1 MQPGELGIGNA
12 YFGAALA
19 DGIVAISRHKA
30 IATLIRM
37 AGTLTLTMA
46 YTGNKAKA
54 FLGIN
59 LISAWIGFGGSF
71 IVNTF
76 DLVPEG
82 EIEPHLFGPH
92 EPGMAG
98 ALTRVIDLFGYF
110 TIWSNALVA
119 ITITMLFINP
129 KRDDKRFKWLRN
141 TSLLMILMTGIL
153 YHLLIAP
160 TANPESWNIYTN
172 AFQHYITPIVTVL
185 VWLLVGPRKWFDFK
199 MTVSVFAIPT
209 AYLIYTFARGAIIDR
224 YPYGF
229 FDVIE
234 YGYLSVGTT
243 LIMIY
248 VAGYVLA
255 LLFLVLDKALSRKA
269 N

>member
-1 MQPGELGIGNA
+1 M
-12 YFGAALA
+12 YFG
-19 DGIVAISRHKA
+19 RA
-30 IATLIRM
+30 IAGDAVTKIRHVLKIARIRM
-37 AGTLTLTMA
+37 LATLTLTMVNQA
-46 YTGNKAKA
+46 KKAKA
-54 FLGIN
+54 LFGLN
-59 LISAWIGFGGSF
+59 LISAWLGFGGSF

-82 EIEPHLFGPH
+82 KIDPHLFGPH
-92 EPGMAG
+92 EPGLAG

-119 ITITMLFINP
+119 ITITALFINP
-129 KRDDKRFKWLRN
+129 NRDDKRFRLLRN

-160 TANPESWNIYTN
+160 TAHPESWNIYTN
-172 AFQHYITPIVTVL
+172 AFQHYITPLITVL
-185 VWLLVGPRKWFDFK
+185 VWLFVGPRSWFNFR
-199 MTVSVFAIPT
+199 MTISVFAIPT
-209 AYLIYTFARGAIIDR
+209 SYLLYTFIRGAIIGR
-224 YPYGF
+224 YPYSF

-234 YGYLSVGTT
+234 YGYISVGTT

-255 LLFLVLDKALSRKA
+255 LLFLGLDKAFSRKGK
-269 N
+269 